1 MNTEKGENFMHR
13 FNKVISYF
21 LTVCILSASLIS
33 GNMLSVYA
41 ESSATETVSEIEETS
56 ELKDELASDTDNS
69 ELDVKVIHQIND
81 EQDTVFEGKLKDYD
95 NGRWVNMDFS
105 DINFFVIFDWDSIE
119 NESTYIIP
127 KSNDTEIVSD
137 TDIPQPS
144 DESINEVLSSGVAL
158 TSQTGDIHCDVNLM
172 YDGAY
177 SEKVIIRN
185 KELTVP
191 VKITNNGGTD
201 RSIVC
206 YIAEYDEN
214 GVLRNTVAGSSFTVA
229 KNTSVATQVSKV
241 FSQGTKTVKIF
252 VWNSENLQPITG
264 AISLD
269 ETEQDYYANTAT
281 EAQEYDITYQIKG
294 KINTSSDVDYIKFV
308 PKTSGEYTFNCVSIT
323 NAVTAL
329 YGSNQSI
336 LKSAASSYKYSLTAE
351 ETYYLKTTGNVGDY
365 VLSVQYNV
373 PGEADG
379 FDVYKF
385 DVDTNIYKKSIKDTC
400 DSLYYSNKSLAKQMY
415 DEYED
420 ILGEE
425 AKLHRLPDFLSD
437 HPKDLSNFDDLLNQY
452 YGTKYEEFAA
462 VRQKYI
468 DLIDRYA
475 ELTNSASSNISSAE
489 TSESAENISE
499 ETMDVTQNETVD
511 SEVTPDSELHPIIG
525 KYTPQVKYCENIEI
539 GDIRP
544 GEEIQATKATPSL
557 TVTSKT
563 TTSITYNATFP
574 YSSAEGNAIY
584 LVDFNKA
591 DGLTAEYNAYGSN
604 AIYRPSGE
612 YTISGL
618 QPGGIYILEMLW
630 STDGG
635 YTYGEENSIDRFVQ
649 LPDNTSETYKT
660 YSGGRVTAKIE
671 TADRALASD
680 SAINALVNNM
690 DKAYNA
696 YKDLTGYTPY
706 RSRKIEMRSTRDNLN
721 DIMGIKDGKDYWW
734 VVFGYYT
741 WGSTTFQHA
750 RAFYQGH
757 LRRLSKGDWGDTPM
771 HELSHVF
778 DNDKWNFDAETL
790 AQLKLYY
797 VISTLNAKVYRPD
810 RYDNDSKGWYTGD
823 NYYTLLRSDRYL
835 DSYDESFGNGTYAS
849 EGFASIL
856 IDIQKKIGWDA
867 FKKTFRYF
875 NSLSKYL
882 SDGEKLKLFLT
893 KLKDYSGK
901 DVLGYISSRDTRIIE
916 SQFGIDL
923 EYVEPEYPKVSGGS
937 GGGGRSEINVDKG
950 NYSVFQFMPTTSGNY
965 YIYTSP
971 YAGSGVSNDTYIE
984 VYTNANLS
992 GTPIASNDDYDGGR
1006 FSKVSIA
1013 ATENTTYYIKVRHY
1027 ASGQLHAE
1035 LNITKDAPVQPL
1047 TLDGNQDII
1056 TSSGEF
1062 ALFSFTPDN
1071 VGAYSFE
1078 VGNYNGGTTAYDTYI
1093 KLYDNISMTKRLGND
1108 EKKIVA
1114 NLQAGHTYYLQFSG
1128 FLMKYARGRIS
1139 VSQGQTLQFTKRS
1152 DSSFIYVN
1160 SPEYLTRIDIV
1171 DDSCHT
1177 NSSSSNIG
1185 IQPYMKIFEQ
1195 ENVTGKNTYYQT
1207 HTAWW
1212 GAEPGIY
1219 EPNASFYIDV
1229 DFYNPTGNAI
1239 TISVN
1244 NLAYGTE
1251 YSVLENYYNGNGVNT
1266 DIIVP
1271 AYSHRLLF
1279 ETLNAPLIMSH
1290 PGPTVGGNG
1299 WDWSRH
1305 RSPIILFDFQVK
1317 TGNIVISSLAAYDNR
1332 NLYLREGSKN
1342 IIDSSGGI
1350 TENGEVISDLSQR
1363 PNETDLYGKMKGI
1376 AKNESAWIDSDIEL
1390 VIDDNTELGTP
1401 IPLTLKDSYYTY
1413 GIANPKWSWK
1423 SSINPLNDAWD
1434 GVLTMLPNGLHNF
1447 KYHYNNT
1454 NRQWYFDFQHRDLRD
1469 CDIYGSSVSVN
1480 NPVPADIIDN
1490 AKRDMAAGTKN
1501 HFPDEY
1507 DSNTGENKGHAPDE
1521 YSMSIGE
1528 WGATY
1533 HYTVTVKN
1541 TTSNNRTANIKMWSA
1556 ENMIFGLKKQ
1566 GETAYSTN
1574 YYAKIYNTPNTPTN
1588 TATVSVP
1595 ANSTTTFEFVTL
1607 LGGGLGGLNHSIVIE

>member
-1 MNTEKGENFMHR
+1 MHK
-13 FNKVISYF
+13 FNKVISYL
-21 LTVCILSASLIS
+21 LTMCILSASLIS
-33 GNMLSVYA
+33 GNILSVYA
-41 ESSATETVSEIEETS
+41 ENTNAEIISEIEEKS
-56 ELKDELASDTDNS
+56 EIKDELTSDIDNS
-69 ELDVKVIHQIND
+69 ELDVRVIHQTGD
-81 EQDTVFEGKLKDYD
+81 EQSTVFEGKLKDYD
-95 NGRWVNMDFS
+95 NGRWVNMDFA
-105 DINFFVIFDWDSIE
+105 DIDFFVILDWDNMEDEAI
-119 NESTYIIP
+119 YIIP
-127 KSNDTEIVSD
+127 RSSDTEIVSD
-137 TDIPQPS
+137 TNISTPS
-144 DESINEVLSSGVAL
+144 DESINEVLSSGAAL
-158 TSQTGDIHCDVNLM
+158 TSQNSNIHCDVNLM

-191 VKITNNGGTD
+191 VKITNNGSTD
-201 RSIVC
+201 KNVVC

-214 GVLRNTVAGSSFTVA
+214 GVLRNTIAGSTVTVA
-229 KNTSVATQVSKV
+229 KNKSVATQVTKV
-241 FSQGTKTVKIF
+241 FSQNTKTVKIF
-252 VWNSENLQPITG
+252 VWDSETLQPITG

-269 ETEQDYYANTAT
+269 ETEQDYYANTAA
-281 EAQEYDITYQIKG
+281 EAQEYDISYQIKG
-294 KINTSSDVDYIKFV
+294 KINTASDVDYIKFV
-308 PKTSGEYTFNCVSIT
+308 PKTTGEYTFNCISTT

-329 YGSNQSI
+329 YGSNQNT

-499 ETMDVTQNETVD
+499 ETVDVTQNETVD

-525 KYTPQVKYCENIEI
+525 KYISQGKQRENIEI

-544 GEEIQATKATPSL
+544 GEEIKATQATPSL
-557 TVTSKT
+557 TIVSKT
-563 TTSITYNATFP
+563 TDSIKYKVTFP
-574 YSSAEGNAIY
+574 VSKQWGNIIQI
-584 LVDFNKA
+584 VDFNRS
-591 DGLTAEYNAYGSN
+591 DGLTLEKNQYDNDEY
-604 AIYRPSGE
+604 RESGE
-612 YTISGL
+612 YTISNL
-618 QPGGIYILEMLW
+618 SPGGIYIIGMWW
-630 STDGG
+630 STDGKNCG
-635 YTYGEENSIDRFVQ
+635 YDNSIYRFVQ
-649 LPDNTSETYKT
+649 LPNNTSETYKT
-660 YSGGRVTAKIE
+660 YYGGRVAARIE

-680 SAINALVNNM
+680 SAINAWVNNM

-706 RSRKIEMRSTRDNLN
+706 RSRKIEMCSTRDNLN
-721 DIMGIKDGKDYWW
+721 DIMGIKDGKNYWT
-734 VVFGYYT
+734 VIFGYYS
-741 WGSTTFQHA
+741 WGSTAFQHA

-875 NSLSKYL
+875 SSLSKNMN
-882 SDGEKLKLFLT
+882 DGEKLKLFLT

-1047 TLDGNQDII
+1047 TLDANQDII

-1160 SPEYLTRIDIV
+1160 SPEYITRFDIV
-1171 DDSCHT
+1171 DDISHT
-1177 NSSSSNIG
+1177 QPVLDKTVA
-1185 IQPYMKIFEQ
+1185 QPYMKLSEFE
-1195 ENVTGKNTYYQT
+1195 NITGKNTFYET

-1212 GAEPGIY
+1212 GELVKAGNETYSYDPLQQ
-1219 EPNASFYIDV
+1219 FYLDIDM
-1229 DFYNPTGNAI
+1229 YNPTSSPI
-1239 TISVN
+1239 TISIE
-1244 NLAYGTE
+1244 NLAYGVS
-1251 YSVLENYYNGNGVNT
+1251 YSDLQQYYNGNFGYEFT
-1266 DIIVP
+1266 IQPQEHIP
-1271 AYSHRLLF
+1271 IFSHI
-1279 ETLNAPLIMSH
+1279 NAPLLCREKDAGTWARI
-1290 PGPTVGGNG
+1290 PV
-1299 WDWSRH
+1299 
-1305 RSPIILFDFQVK
+1305 ILFDFTVHSGK
-1317 TGNIVISSLAAYDNR
+1317 VTISTIAAYDRN
-1332 NLYLREGSKN
+1332 NLYLRNGTKN
-1342 IIDSSGGI
+1342 VVDNTGATLDAG
-1350 TENGEVISDLSQR
+1350 NVICAVDDYGNMAWGTLNDPR
-1363 PNETDLYGKMKGI
+1363 RNETDLYGKMKGI
-1376 AKNESAWIDSDIEL
+1376 ARNESAWIDSDIEL

-1423 SSINPLNDAWD
+1423 SAINPLNDAWD

-1454 NRQWYFDFQHRDLRD
+1454 NRQWYFDFQHRDLRN
-1469 CDIYGSSVSVN
+1469 CDINGSSVSVN
-1480 NPVPADIIDN
+1480 NSVPADIIDN
-1490 AKRDMAAGTKN
+1490 AKRDMAAGRKV
-1501 HFPDEY
+1501 HFAE
-1507 DSNTGENKGHAPDE
+1507 GEAPDE

>member
-1 MNTEKGENFMHR
+1 MHR

-21 LTVCILSASLIS
+21 LTVCILPASLIS

-56 ELKDELASDTDNS
+56 KLKDELASDTDNS

-144 DESINEVLSSGVAL
+144 DESINEVLSSGAAL
-158 TSQTGDIHCDVNLM
+158 TSQNSNIHCDVNLM

-191 VKITNNGGTD
+191 VKITNNGSTD
-201 RSIVC
+201 KNVVC

-214 GVLRNTVAGSSFTVA
+214 GVLRNTIAGSTVTVA
-229 KNTSVATQVSKV
+229 KNKSVATQVTKV
-241 FSQGTKTVKIF
+241 FSQNTKTVKIF
-252 VWNSENLQPITG
+252 VWDSETLQPITG

-269 ETEQDYYANTAT
+269 ETEQDYYANTAA
-281 EAQEYDITYQIKG
+281 EAQEYDISYQIKG
-294 KINTSSDVDYIKFV
+294 KINTASDVDYIKFV
-308 PKTSGEYTFNCVSIT
+308 PKTTGEYTFNCISTT

-329 YGSNQSI
+329 YGSNQNT
-336 LKSAASSYKYSLTAE
+336 LKSAASSYKCSLTAGQA
-351 ETYYLKTTGNVGDY
+351 YYLKTTGNIGDY

-373 PGEADG
+373 PSEADG

-400 DSLYYSNKSLAKQMY
+400 SSLYSSNKDLAKQMY

-425 AKLHRLPDFLSD
+425 AKLHRLPDFLSE
-437 HPKDLSNFDDLLNQY
+437 HPKDLSNFDDLLNRY

-475 ELTNSASSNISSAE
+475 ELANSSSSNISSVE
-489 TSESAENISE
+489 SSESAENISE
-499 ETMDVTQNETVD
+499 APVYATQNETTD
-511 SEVTPDSELHPIIG
+511 SEVIPDNEPHPIIG

-574 YSSAEGNAIY
+574 YSGETGNAIF
-584 LVDFNKA
+584 LIDFNKA

-635 YTYGEENSIDRFVQ
+635 YTYGGENSIYRFVQ

-671 TADRALASD
+671 TADRNLASD
-680 SAINALVNNM
+680 SDINTWVNNM

-706 RSRKIEMRSTRDNLN
+706 NSRKIEMRSTRDNLN

-1035 LNITKDAPVQPL
+1035 LNITKDAPVQLL
-1047 TLDGNQDII
+1047 TLDSHQDII

-1071 VGAYSFE
+1071 VGVYSFE

-1128 FLMKYARGRIS
+1128 FLMKYARGRIT

-1160 SPEYLTRIDIV
+1160 SPEYITRFDIV
-1171 DDSCHT
+1171 DDISHT
-1177 NSSSSNIG
+1177 QPVLDKTVA
-1185 IQPYMKIFEQ
+1185 QPYMKLSEFE
-1195 ENVTGKNTYYQT
+1195 NITGKNTFYET

-1212 GAEPGIY
+1212 GELVKAGNETYSYDPLQQ
-1219 EPNASFYIDV
+1219 FYLDIDM
-1229 DFYNPTGNAI
+1229 YNPTSSPI
-1239 TISVN
+1239 TISIE
-1244 NLAYGTE
+1244 NLAYGVS
-1251 YSVLENYYNGNGVNT
+1251 YSDLQQYYNGNFGYEFT
-1266 DIIVP
+1266 IQPHEHVP
-1271 AYSHRLLF
+1271 IFSHI
-1279 ETLNAPLIMSH
+1279 NAPLLCREKDAGTWARI
-1290 PGPTVGGNG
+1290 PV
-1299 WDWSRH
+1299 
-1305 RSPIILFDFQVK
+1305 ILFDFTVHSGK
-1317 TGNIVISSLAAYDNR
+1317 VTVSTIAAYDRN
-1332 NLYLREGSKN
+1332 NLYLRNGTKN
-1342 IIDSSGGI
+1342 VVDNTGATLDDGNVICAIDDYGNMAWG
-1350 TENGEVISDLSQR
+1350 TLNDPR
-1363 PNETDLYGKMKGI
+1363 RNETDLYGKMKGI
-1376 AKNESAWIDSDIEL
+1376 AKNESAWIDSNVEL

-1469 CDIYGSSVSVN
+1469 CDINGSGVSVN

-1566 GETAYSTN
+1566 GETTYSTE
-1574 YYAKIYNTPNTPTN
+1574 YYTKIYNTPNNPTN

-1595 ANSTTTFEFVTL
+1595 ANSATTFEFVTL

>member
-1 MNTEKGENFMHR
+1 
-13 FNKVISYF
+13 
-21 LTVCILSASLIS
+21 
-33 GNMLSVYA
+33 
-41 ESSATETVSEIEETS
+41 
-56 ELKDELASDTDNS
+56 
-69 ELDVKVIHQIND
+69 
-81 EQDTVFEGKLKDYD
+81 
-95 NGRWVNMDFS
+95 
-105 DINFFVIFDWDSIE
+105 
-119 NESTYIIP
+119 
-127 KSNDTEIVSD
+127 
-137 TDIPQPS
+137 
-144 DESINEVLSSGVAL
+144 
-158 TSQTGDIHCDVNLM
+158 
-172 YDGAY
+172 
-177 SEKVIIRN
+177 
-185 KELTVP
+185 
-191 VKITNNGGTD
+191 
-201 RSIVC
+201 
-206 YIAEYDEN
+206 
-214 GVLRNTVAGSSFTVA
+214 
-229 KNTSVATQVSKV
+229 
-241 FSQGTKTVKIF
+241 
-252 VWNSENLQPITG
+252 
-264 AISLD
+264 
-269 ETEQDYYANTAT
+269 
-281 EAQEYDITYQIKG
+281 
-294 KINTSSDVDYIKFV
+294 
-308 PKTSGEYTFNCVSIT
+308 
-323 NAVTAL
+323 
-329 YGSNQSI
+329 
-336 LKSAASSYKYSLTAE
+336 
-351 ETYYLKTTGNVGDY
+351 
-365 VLSVQYNV
+365 
-373 PGEADG
+373 
-379 FDVYKF
+379 
-385 DVDTNIYKKSIKDTC
+385 
-400 DSLYYSNKSLAKQMY
+400 
-415 DEYED
+415 
-420 ILGEE
+420 
-425 AKLHRLPDFLSD
+425 
-437 HPKDLSNFDDLLNQY
+437 
-452 YGTKYEEFAA
+452 
-462 VRQKYI
+462 
-468 DLIDRYA
+468 
-475 ELTNSASSNISSAE
+475 
-489 TSESAENISE
+489 
-499 ETMDVTQNETVD
+499 
-511 SEVTPDSELHPIIG
+511 
-525 KYTPQVKYCENIEI
+525 
-539 GDIRP
+539 
-544 GEEIQATKATPSL
+544 
-557 TVTSKT
+557 
-563 TTSITYNATFP
+563 
-574 YSSAEGNAIY
+574 
-584 LVDFNKA
+584 
-591 DGLTAEYNAYGSN
+591 
-604 AIYRPSGE
+604 
-612 YTISGL
+612 
-618 QPGGIYILEMLW
+618 MLW

-635 YTYGEENSIDRFVQ
+635 NSYGGENSIDRFVQ
-649 LPDNTSETYKT
+649 LPNNASETYKT
-660 YSGGRVTAKIE
+660 YYGGRVAARIE

-680 SAINALVNNM
+680 SAINAWVNNM

-706 RSRKIEMRSTRDNLN
+706 RSRKIEMCSTRDNLN
-721 DIMGIKDGKDYWW
+721 DIMGIKDGKNYWT
-734 VVFGYYT
+734 VIFGYYS
-741 WGSTTFQHA
+741 WGSTAFQHA

-875 NSLSKYL
+875 GSLSKYL

-901 DVLGYISSRDTRIIE
+901 DVLGYINSRDTRIIE
-916 SQFGIDL
+916 SQFDIDL

-950 NYSVFQFMPTTSGNY
+950 NYSVFQFTPTTSGNY

-1035 LNITKDAPVQPL
+1035 LNITKDAPVQLL
-1047 TLDGNQDII
+1047 TLDSHQDII

-1128 FLMKYARGRIS
+1128 FLMKYARGRIT

-1177 NSSSSNIG
+1177 KPLSNKYG
-1185 IQPYMKIFEQ
+1185 IQDYLKIFEQ
-1195 ENVTGKNTYYQT
+1195 ENVTGKNTMYET

-1212 GAEPGIY
+1212 GEMGETFNPLQQ
-1219 EPNASFYIDV
+1219 FYLDIDM
-1229 DFYNPTGNAI
+1229 YNPTSSPI
-1239 TISVN
+1239 TVSIE
-1244 NLAYGTE
+1244 NLAYGVS
-1251 YSVLENYYNGNGVNT
+1251 YSDLQQYYNGNFCYEFT
-1266 DIIVP
+1266 IQPQEHVP
-1271 AYSHRLLF
+1271 IFSHI
-1279 ETLNAPLIMSH
+1279 NAPLLCREKDAGTWARI
-1290 PGPTVGGNG
+1290 PV
-1299 WDWSRH
+1299 
-1305 RSPIILFDFQVK
+1305 ILFDFTVHSGK
-1317 TGNIVISSLAAYDNR
+1317 VTVSTIAAYDRN
-1332 NLYLREGSKN
+1332 NLYLRNGTKN
-1342 IIDSSGGI
+1342 VVDNTGAVLDGGEIIYG
-1350 TENGEVISDLSQR
+1350 TNEAGEIIWDLEDIHNPR

-1376 AKNESAWIDSDIEL
+1376 ARNESAWIDSDIEL
-1390 VIDDNTELGTP
+1390 VIDDNTELGTA
-1401 IPLTLKDSYYTY
+1401 IPLALKDSYYTY

-1423 SSINPLNDAWD
+1423 SSINPLNDSWD
-1434 GVLTMLPNGLHNF
+1434 GVLTMLPSGLHNF

-1469 CDIYGSSVSVN
+1469 CDINGSSTSVN
-1480 NPVPADIIDN
+1480 NSVPADIIDN
-1490 AKRDMAAGTKN
+1490 AKRDMAAGAKN

-1507 DSNTGENKGHAPDE
+1507 DTNTGENKGHAPDE

-1566 GETAYSTN
+1566 DETTYSTN
-1574 YYAKIYNTPNTPTN
+1574 YYTKINNTPNTPTT

>member
-1 MNTEKGENFMHR
+1 MHR

-33 GNMLSVYA
+33 GNILSVYA
-41 ESSATETVSEIEETS
+41 ENTNAEIISEIEEKS
-56 ELKDELASDTDNS
+56 EIKDELTSDTDNS
-69 ELDVKVIHQIND
+69 ELDVKVIHQINND
-81 EQDTVFEGKLKDYD
+81 QDIVFEGKLKDYD
-95 NGRWVNMDFS
+95 NGRWVNMDFA
-105 DINFFVIFDWDSIE
+105 DIDFFVILDWDNMEDEAI
-119 NESTYIIP
+119 YIIP
-127 KSNDTEIVSD
+127 RSSDTEIVSD
-137 TDIPQPS
+137 TNISTPS
-144 DESINEVLSSGVAL
+144 DESINEVLSSGAAL
-158 TSQTGDIHCDVNLM
+158 TSQNSNIHCDVNLM

-191 VKITNNGGTD
+191 VKITNNGSTD
-201 RSIVC
+201 KNVVC

-214 GVLRNTVAGSSFTVA
+214 GVLRNTIAGSTVTVA
-229 KNTSVATQVSKV
+229 KNKSVATQVTKV

-252 VWNSENLQPITG
+252 VWNSETLQPITG

-294 KINTSSDVDYIKFV
+294 KINTASDVDYIKFV
-308 PKTSGEYTFNCVSIT
+308 PKTTGEYTFNCISTT

-329 YGSNQSI
+329 YGSNQNT
-336 LKSAASSYKYSLTAE
+336 LKSAASSYKCSLTAGQA
-351 ETYYLKTTGNVGDY
+351 YYLKTTGNIGDY

-373 PGEADG
+373 PSEADG

-400 DSLYYSNKSLAKQMY
+400 SSLYSSNKDLAKQMY

-425 AKLHRLPDFLSD
+425 AKLHRLPDFLSE

-452 YGTKYEEFAA
+452 YGTKYEEFTA

-475 ELTNSASSNISSAE
+475 ELANSSSSNISSVE
-489 TSESAENISE
+489 SSESAENISE
-499 ETMDVTQNETVD
+499 APVYATQNETTD
-511 SEVTPDSELHPIIG
+511 SEVIPDNEPHPIIG

-574 YSSAEGNAIY
+574 YSGETGNAIF
-584 LVDFNKA
+584 LIDFNKA

-635 YTYGEENSIDRFVQ
+635 YTYGGENSIYRFVL

-671 TADRALASD
+671 TADRNLASD
-680 SAINALVNNM
+680 SDINTWVNNM

-706 RSRKIEMRSTRDNLN
+706 NSRKIEMRSTRDNLN

-1035 LNITKDAPVQPL
+1035 LNITKDAPVQLL
-1047 TLDGNQDII
+1047 TLDSHQDII

-1062 ALFSFTPDN
+1062 ALFSFTPDK

-1128 FLMKYARGRIS
+1128 FLMKYARGRIT

-1177 NSSSSNIG
+1177 QSISPKIEV
-1185 IQPYMKIFEQ
+1185 QPHLKIFEQ
-1195 ENVTGKNTYYQT
+1195 ENVTGKNTMYET
-1207 HTAWW
+1207 HTAWY
-1212 GAEPGIY
+1212 GVLGQEI
-1219 EPNASFYIDV
+1219 
-1229 DFYNPTGNAI
+1229 YNPTQQFYLDIDMYNPTSNPI
-1239 TISVN
+1239 TVSIE
-1244 NLAYGTE
+1244 NLAYGVS
-1251 YSVLENYYNGNGVNT
+1251 YSDLQQYYNGNFGYEFT
-1266 DIIVP
+1266 IQPQEHIP
-1271 AYSHRLLF
+1271 IFSHI
-1279 ETLNAPLIMSH
+1279 NAPLLCREKDAGAWARI
-1290 PGPTVGGNG
+1290 PV
-1299 WDWSRH
+1299 
-1305 RSPIILFDFQVK
+1305 ILFDFTVHSGK
-1317 TGNIVISSLAAYDNR
+1317 VTVSTIAAYDRN
-1332 NLYLREGSKN
+1332 NLYLRNGTKN
-1342 IIDSSGGI
+1342 VVDNTGVTLDS
-1350 TENGEVISDLSQR
+1350 GEVLYGLDNNNNTVWGVDTNDPR
-1363 PNETDLYGKMKGI
+1363 PNESDLYGKMKGI
-1376 AKNESAWIDSDIEL
+1376 ARNESAWIDSDIEL
-1390 VIDDNTELGTP
+1390 VIDDNTELGSA

-1434 GVLTMLPNGLHNF
+1434 GVLSMLPNGLHNF
-1447 KYHYNNT
+1447 KYHYKDT

-1469 CDIYGSSVSVN
+1469 CDINGSSDSVN
-1480 NPVPADIIDN
+1480 NSVPADIIDN
-1490 AKRDMAAGTKN
+1490 AKRDMAAGAKN
-1501 HFPDEY
+1501 HFPDKY
-1507 DSNTGENKGHAPDE
+1507 DPDTGENEGNAPDE

-1533 HYTVTVKN
+1533 HYTITVKN

-1566 GETAYSTN
+1566 GETTYSTE
-1574 YYAKIYNTPNTPTN
+1574 YYTKIYNTPNNPTN

-1595 ANSTTTFEFVTL
+1595 ANSATTFEFVTL

>member
-1 MNTEKGENFMHR
+1 MEILKRIFTAFISLGILTSTVFAQEGTNYSTYKAIINESDSSVQKTELVND
-13 FNKVISYF
+13 I
-21 LTVCILSASLIS
+21 
-33 GNMLSVYA
+33 
-41 ESSATETVSEIEETS
+41 
-56 ELKDELASDTDNS
+56 DNS
-69 ELDVKVIHQIND
+69 ELDVRVVKQADNGQI
-81 EQDTVFEGKLKDYD
+81 TIFEGKLKDYD
-95 NGRWVNMDFS
+95 NGTWVHIDFS
-105 DINFFVIFDWDSIE
+105 DIQCFVIFNWDSTE
-119 NESTYIIP
+119 DEALYIIP
-127 KSNDTEIVSD
+127 MSNELEIENGANIS
-137 TDIPQPS
+137 TPS
-144 DESINEVLSSGVAL
+144 DKNINEALSNGISL
-158 TSQTGDIHCDVNLM
+158 TSQNSDIRCDVNLM

-177 SEKVIIRN
+177 SERVIFCN
-185 KELTVP
+185 KQLNVP
-191 VKITNNGGTD
+191 VKITNTGSLSKN
-201 RSIVC
+201 IVC

-214 GVLRNTVAGSSFTVA
+214 GVLRNTIAGSAVTVGS
-229 KNTSVATQVSKV
+229 KQSVATQVTKV
-241 FSQGTKTVKIF
+241 FSADTKTVKIF
-252 VWNSENLQPITG
+252 VWDSETLQPITG

-269 ETEQDYYANTAT
+269 ENESDYYANSAP
-281 EAQEYDITYQIKG
+281 EAQEYDIGYQIKG
-294 KINTSSDVDYIKFV
+294 KINTASDIDYIKFV
-308 PKTSGEYTFNCVSIT
+308 PSTSGEYTFHCISAT

-329 YGSNQSI
+329 YDANQGTLNATSSN
-336 LKSAASSYKYSLTAE
+336 YKHSLTAGQ
-351 ETYYLKTTGNVGDY
+351 TYYLKTTGNVGNY

-373 PGEADG
+373 PSEVDS

-400 DSLYYSNKSLAKQMY
+400 DSLYASNNDLAKQMY
-415 DEYED
+415 AEYED

-425 AKLHRLPDFLSD
+425 SKLHRLPDFLSE
-437 HPKDLSNFDDLLNQY
+437 HPKDLSNFDNLLNQY
-452 YGTKYEEFAA
+452 YGTKYSEFAA
-462 VRQKYI
+462 IRQKYI
-468 DLIDRYA
+468 DIIDKYA
-475 ELTNSASSNISSAE
+475 ELSNSTSTLALDINADIIDEDVDESEIFAE
-489 TSESAENISE
+489 EN
-499 ETMDVTQNETVD
+499 NE
-511 SEVTPDSELHPIIG
+511 LYPIIG
-525 KYTPQVKYCENIEI
+525 KYTSSAKLRENIEVGNI
-539 GDIRP
+539 GTWD
-544 GEEIQATKATPSL
+544 EIQAVAVTPSF
-557 TVTSKT
+557 TIVSTTS
-563 TTSITYNATFP
+563 TSITYKATFP
-574 YSSAEGNAIY
+574 VSGQWGNTIEI
-584 LVDFNKA
+584 VDFNTS
-591 DGLTAEYNAYGSN
+591 DGLTVEKNQYGTDEYRS
-604 AIYRPSGE
+604 SGQ

-618 QPGGIYILEMLW
+618 KPGGIYILGMWW
-630 STDGG
+630 STDGYWMG
-635 YTYGEENSIDRFVQ
+635 GDNSIWRFVQ
-649 LPDNTSETYKT
+649 LPDRTSENLTLYT
-660 YSGGRVTAKIE
+660 GGRVTARLE
-671 TADRALASD
+671 VADKALASSSD
-680 SAINALVNNM
+680 FNTWLSRM

-696 YKDLTGYTPY
+696 YKELTGYTPY
-706 RSRKIEMRSTRDNLN
+706 NSKKIEMRSTRNNLN
-721 DIMGIKDGKDYWW
+721 NYFDIKDGKNYWE
-734 VVFGYYT
+734 VIFGYYS
-741 WGSTTFQHA
+741 WGSTKFQHA

-757 LRRLSKGDWGDTPM
+757 MRRLSQGDWGDTPM

-797 VISTLNAKVYRPD
+797 VVSALDAKVYRPD
-810 RYDNDSKGWYTGD
+810 RYDNNSNGWYTGD

-835 DSYDESFGNGTYAS
+835 DSYDASFGNGTYAS

-856 IDIQKKIGWDA
+856 IDIQKKTGWNA

-875 NSLSKYL
+875 SGLS
-882 SDGEKLKLFLT
+882 SGQVPDTDGEKLKLFLT

-916 SQFGIDL
+916 SHFDIDL
-923 EYVEPEYPKVSGGS
+923 EYVEPVYPSVSG

-950 NYSVFQFMPTTSGNY
+950 NYTVFQFTPTESGNY

-984 VYTNANLS
+984 IYTNANLS

-1006 FSKVSIA
+1006 FSKVSIV

-1047 TLDGNQDII
+1047 TLDGHQDII
-1056 TSSGEF
+1056 TTSGEF
-1062 ALFSFTPDN
+1062 ALFSFTPDKT
-1071 VGAYSFE
+1071 GAYSFE
-1078 VGNYNGGTTAYDTYI
+1078 VGNHNGGATTYDTYI

-1108 EKKIVA
+1108 ENKIVA
-1114 NLQAGHTYYLQFSG
+1114 NLKAGHTYYLQFSG
-1128 FLMKYARGRIS
+1128 FLMKYVRGRIS

-1177 NSSSSNIG
+1177 NSLSSNIG

-1251 YSVLENYYNGNGVNT
+1251 YSVLENYYNGNGANT

-1290 PGPTVGGNG
+1290 PGSTVGGNG

-1350 TENGEVISDLSQR
+1350 TENGEVISDFSQR

-1390 VIDDNTELGTP
+1390 VIDDDTELGSA

-1469 CDIYGSSVSVN
+1469 CDINGSSASVN
-1480 NPVPADIIDN
+1480 NSVPSDIIDN
-1490 AKRDMAAGTKN
+1490 AKRDMAAGQKI
-1501 HFPDEY
+1501 HFAE
-1507 DSNTGENKGHAPDE
+1507 SEAPDE

-1566 GETAYSTN
+1566 GETSYSTN
-1574 YYAKIYNTPNTPTN
+1574 YYSKIYNTPNTPTN